1 METVF
6 KALIVY
12 ALLLLIFRISGKR
25 TLADI
30 TTFDL
35 LLTLIISESVQQA
48 MISDDASMVGAG
60 ILVVTLV
67 GADILLSILKYRYQ
81 GFARI
86 VDGVSTTVVKNGV
99 IDKRVAQSE
108 RIDEDDIL
116 AAARKSQGLER
127 LDQIKHAVLEEGGG
141 ISIIPK
147 KIKTT

>member
-147 KIKTT
+147 K